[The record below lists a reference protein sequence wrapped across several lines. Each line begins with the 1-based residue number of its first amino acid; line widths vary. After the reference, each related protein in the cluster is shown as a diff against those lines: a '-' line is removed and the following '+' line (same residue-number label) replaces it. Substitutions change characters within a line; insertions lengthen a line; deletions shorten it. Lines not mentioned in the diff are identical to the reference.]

1 MALNIKIPEGTLTKY
16 EKARILGARATQIAN
31 GAPILIKLTK
41 KEMEKARFNP
51 LEIARMEFEKGV
63 IPIEVR
69 RILPYEKTG

>member
-1 MALNIKIPEGTLTKY
+1 MTLNISIPEGIYTKY

-41 KEMEKARFNP
+41 KEMESMRFSP
-51 LEIARMEFEKGV
+51 LAIAQKEFEMGV

-69 RILPYEKTG
+69 RILPHQRH